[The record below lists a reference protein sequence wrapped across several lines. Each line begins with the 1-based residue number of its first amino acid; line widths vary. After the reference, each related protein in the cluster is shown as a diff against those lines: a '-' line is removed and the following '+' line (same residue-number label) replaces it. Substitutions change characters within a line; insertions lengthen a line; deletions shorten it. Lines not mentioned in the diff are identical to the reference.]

1 MKLPSEHKLELV
13 EIQEKLSNLFNEL
26 GKILVEEDD
35 KYLDDIMQRVEQMK
49 LEMDD
54 LIDDYNI
61 KEGVNNE

>member
-1 MKLPSEHKLELV
+1 MKLSSEHKLELI

-26 GKILVEEDD
+26 GKILVSEDD

-49 LEMDD
+49 LEIND

-61 KEGVNNE
+61 KED